1 MQFHDKIVIKFSSAK
16 KKKKKNEVQYLLFA
30 NIKL

>member
-1 MQFHDKIVIKFSSAK
+1 MHDKIVIKFSSAK
-16 KKKKKNEVQYLLFA
+16 KKKKNEVQCLLFA